1 MKPGY
6 KTTEFWL
13 SLAAMVI
20 GALASSGLIIDGSV
34 WAKIVGVVG
43 SVLGALG
50 YTAARAYAKMGET
63 KAEAMK
69 AVSQGGPLP
78 SSESPKA

>member
-1 MKPGY
+1 MAADIAAKPGY

-20 GALASSGLIIDGSV
+20 GAGMASGSFGDESTLGKVIGLA
-34 WAKIVGVVG
+34 A

-50 YTAARAYAKMGET
+50 YTITRGAVKKAAASG
-63 KAEAMK
+63 
-69 AVSQGGPLP
+69 
-78 SSESPKA
+78 SSS

>member
-1 MKPGY
+1 MAADIAAKPGY

-20 GALASSGLIIDGSV
+20 GAAMASGAFGDESTLG
-34 WAKIVGVVG
+34 KIVGLAA

-50 YTAARAYAKMGET
+50 YTITRGAVKKAAASG
-63 KAEAMK
+63 
-69 AVSQGGPLP
+69 
-78 SSESPKA
+78 SSS

>member
-13 SLAAMVI
+13 SLAAMVV
-20 GALASSGLIIDGSV
+20 GALASSGIVADGSG
-34 WAKIVGVVG
+34 WAKLVGLI
-43 SVLGALG
+43 STVLGALG

-69 AVSQGGPLP
+69 AVSQAGPLP